1 MTQPSLTI
9 SSLDLDRLE
18 DLLEQVDPREFPAAR
33 QLETELARADV
44 VDPQDMPAGVVT
56 MNSRVRFADA
66 AGATREFQLCYPKD
80 MTGSPDQ
87 LSVLAPVGAALLGL
101 SAGQAID
108 WPLPDGGHTRL
119 TVLDVVWQ
127 PEAAGELHR

>member
-1 MTQPSLTI
+1 MADLAARGAFGPSLGTTY
-9 SSLDLDRLE
+9 DYQR
-18 DLLEQVDPREFPAAR
+18 R
-33 QLETELARADV
+33 QH
-44 VDPQDMPAGVVT
+44 
-56 MNSRVRFADA
+56 SRA

-101 SAGQAID
+101 SAGQVID